1 VALVLAL
8 VHGAEQRA
16 WAYEDEQQHVDLV
29 LKLADGRFA
38 HIEDLIE
45 PSVVRATL
53 DSGRPS
59 RLPDLGNDDPATWG
73 LEGRSYMGYHP
84 PLAPALLTPVAL
96 VTGGDAH
103 ATMRAGRVLAAL
115 LVAVTTMLVA
125 VLAARWCPQR
135 RALAAAMAGLA
146 FGTLPVVSDLGGR
159 WSNDVVALA
168 LTVAACFVATR
179 VAASPTNRDLALLAV
194 LMAGAVSAKATG
206 VAAIFAAVVV
216 AGPAIVRRRGWV
228 TLGAV
233 LAVPAVAVLA
243 WLAVTQAR
251 YGTPDGSAAFRAVYG
266 RYFSH
271 TSMFSSPF
279 DAGGGSRLLLHH
291 GLLPQLNAEWG
302 LSDWVPFVI
311 AACFV
316 AGVVGVARDRVAQ
329 PLVTLGG
336 LAVPS
341 LFLLEVVMRS
351 GQVTPT
357 GRFLV
362 PIMAVGAAVAAATW
376 SRWPI
381 AGWVPP
387 ALCSSLG
394 VWFVLAHRVPW

>member
-1 VALVLAL
+1 
-8 VHGAEQRA
+8 
-16 WAYEDEQQHVDLV
+16 
-29 LKLADGRFA
+29 
-38 HIEDLIE
+38 
-45 PSVVRATL
+45 
-53 DSGRPS
+53 
-59 RLPDLGNDDPATWG
+59 
-73 LEGRSYMGYHP
+73 MGYHP
-84 PLAPALLTPVAL
+84 PLAPVLLAPAAL

-115 LVAVTTMLVA
+115 LVSVTTMLVA

-135 RALAAAMAGLA
+135 RAVAAAMAGLA

-179 VAASPTNRDLALLAV
+179 VAASPTNRDLTLLAV
-194 LMAGAVSAKATG
+194 LLAGAVSAKATG
-206 VAAIFAAVVV
+206 VAAVVAAVVV

-228 TLGAV
+228 TFGAV
-233 LAVPAVAVLA
+233 IAVPAAAVLA
-243 WLAVTQAR
+243 WLAVTEAR
-251 YGTPDGSAAFRAVYG
+251 YGTPDGSAAFREVYG
-266 RYFSH
+266 TFFPR

-279 DAGGGSRLLLHH
+279 DAAGGSRLFLHH

-302 LSDWVPFVI
+302 LPDLVPFAI
-311 AACFV
+311 AACFLV
-316 AGVVGVARDRVAQ
+316 GVVGVARDRVVQ

-341 LFLLEVVMRS
+341 LFLLEVVMRN
-351 GQVTPT
+351 GLVTPT

-362 PIMAVGAAVAAATW
+362 PVLSVGAAVAAATW
-376 SRWPI
+376 SRWSV

-387 ALCSSLG
+387 SLCSSLG
-394 VWFVLAHRVPW
+394 VWFVLVHRVPW